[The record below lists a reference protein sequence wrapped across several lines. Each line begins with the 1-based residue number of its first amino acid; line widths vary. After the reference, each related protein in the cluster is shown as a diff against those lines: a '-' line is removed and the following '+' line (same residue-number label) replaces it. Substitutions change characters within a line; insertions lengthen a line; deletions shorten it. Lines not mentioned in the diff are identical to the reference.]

1 MSRAK
6 HYNKKKSNIPS
17 IILMCFFTALLIYSG
32 TKIVIWYMNNQNNK
46 KISDEIAEFVTVDET
61 KEDIKADIILLV
73 GYLQTIK
80 IKLME
85 QIKI

>member
-46 KISDEIAEFVTVDET
+46 K
-61 KEDIKADIILLV
+61 
-73 GYLQTIK
+73 YQ
-80 IKLME
+80 MR
-85 QIKI
+85 